1 MRAFLD
7 YLRGGEPASDLTRD
21 IEARIVHAKQTREW
35 EDSYMTFREYY
46 AEEFQEAIDETTV
59 RVTKEVTDYRNHEM
73 ARDMLADGKP
83 IDEIVKYSKLPRSE
97 VEAIA
102 ADLNRKD

>member
-1 MRAFLD
+1 MQKAF
-7 YLRGGEPASDLTRD
+7 YLTRD

-46 AEEFQEAIDETTV
+46 AEEFQEAIDENTV
-59 RVTKEVTDYRNHEM
+59 KVTEKVTKEVTDSRNHEL
-73 ARDMLADGKP
+73 ARDMLADGEP
-83 IDEIVKYSKLPRSE
+83 IEKIVKYSKLPRSE